1 MTVGL
6 SAVNMAAR
14 ILNIYRNTAISAITT
29 VYAELHTADPGA
41 AGTTSVSLGST
52 TRNAVVFAAPSA
64 GSMTLTS
71 VSAWTNGGTSETLS
85 HIALWD
91 AATTGNFLQSFA
103 LSSTQAWVST
113 NTFTLTTFTI
123 TYTPIAA

>member
-41 AGTTSVSLGST
+41 AGATSVSLGST

-91 AATTGNFLQSFA
+91 AATVGNFLQSFA